1 MKPIRLT
8 NVPVRASQNPEIPD
22 NHEHGSG
29 ENEGAKVDRIVVAIS
44 VSMLIGS
51 VAAVLDFVFLQ
62 MMVIQIH
69 WLLIGFLVLVV
80 GFVVKTQARKKLVA
94 AGFASVKETAYLQ
107 IVKDQKLVTDGLYK
121 HIRHPV
127 YSGDVLQ
134 KYGWVIMLSSL
145 YGALFVT
152 IGLGCYLVRI
162 RNEEKM
168 LVEAFGDEYRKYQ
181 ETTKKLIPYIY

>member
-1 MKPIRLT
+1 LRAIRST
-8 NVPVRASQNPEIPD
+8 NVPVRASENPEIPD
-22 NHEHGSG
+22 DHEHESG
-29 ENEGAKVDRIVVAIS
+29 ENEEAKVDRIVIAIS

-51 VAAVLDFVFLQ
+51 VAAVLDLVFLQ

-69 WLLIGFLVLVV
+69 WLLIGFLVLVA
-80 GFVVKTQARKKLVA
+80 GFVVKTRARKRLVE
-94 AGFASVKETAYLQ
+94 AGFASVKETAYLK

-127 YSGDVLQ
+127 YSGDLLQ

-168 LVEAFGDEYRKYQ
+168 LVEAFGDEYREYQ
-181 ETTKKLIPYIY
+181 RTTKKLIPYIY